1 MVYKNLIYKNTD
13 NTAYIKHTRIC
24 LPMQEMRET
33 WVQSWVRKIPW
44 RRKWQHSCLGNPRD
58 RGTWWATIL
67 GISKQLGTIWHLI
80 ATSYRSTRWVDI
92 RTLQH
97 N

>member
-24 LPMQEMRET
+24 LPMQMRET
-33 WVQSWVRKIPW
+33 WVQS
-44 RRKWQHSCLGNPRD
+44 LGQENHLEEELATFLPVKSHRQ
-58 RGTWWATIL
+58 RNLVGYKSSRFQNSWAQF
-67 GISKQLGTIWHLI
+67 G
-80 ATSYRSTRWVDI
+80 
-92 RTLQH
+92 